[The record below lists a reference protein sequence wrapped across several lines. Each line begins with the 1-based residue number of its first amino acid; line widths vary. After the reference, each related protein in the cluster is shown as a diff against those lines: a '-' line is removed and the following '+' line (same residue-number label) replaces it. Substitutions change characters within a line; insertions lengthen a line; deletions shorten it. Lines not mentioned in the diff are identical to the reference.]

1 MPRTGHELEKAATD
15 AETWLES
22 LDPAVTPAEDPTDLR
37 RIGLALRSLA
47 DDQRE
52 VDEAVAAARESGRSW
67 GEIGLVLGTSRQ
79 ATRAVR
85 PARRS
90 VLTATV

>member
-1 MPRTGHELEKAATD
+1 MQMPRTREELEKAATD

-22 LDPAVTPAEDPTDLR
+22 LDPAATPAEDPTDLR

-52 VDEAVAAARESGRSW
+52 VDEAVAAARENGRSW
-67 GEIGLVLGTSRQ
+67 GEIGLVLGISRQ
-79 ATRAVR
+79 AARER
-85 PARRS
+85 YGQPAARS
-90 VLTATV
+90 

>member
-1 MPRTGHELEKAATD
+1 MPRTREELEKAATD

-22 LDPAVTPAEDPTDLR
+22 LDPAATPAEDPRDLR

-52 VDEAVAAARESGRSW
+52 VDEAVAAAREKGRSW
-67 GEIGLVLGTSRQ
+67 GEIGLVLGISRQ
-79 ATRAVR
+79 AARER
-85 PARRS
+85 YGHPAARS
-90 VLTATV
+90 

>member
-1 MPRTGHELEKAATD
+1 MPRTREELEKAATE

-22 LDPAVTPAEDPTDLR
+22 LDPGATPTENPTDLR

-52 VDEAVAAARESGRSW
+52 VDEAVAAARENGRSW
-67 GEIGLVLGTSRQ
+67 GEIGLVLGVSRQ
-79 ATRAVR
+79 AARER
-85 PARRS
+85 YGQPAARS
-90 VLTATV
+90 

>member
-1 MPRTGHELEKAATD
+1 MPRTRHELEKAATD

-47 DDQRE
+47 DYQRE

-79 ATRAVR
+79 ATRER
-85 PARRS
+85 YGQPAAQS
-90 VLTATV
+90 

>member
-1 MPRTGHELEKAATD
+1 MQMPRTREELEKAATD

-22 LDPAVTPAEDPTDLR
+22 LDPSATPAEDPTDLR

-52 VDEAVAAARESGRSW
+52 IDKAVAAARENGRSW
-67 GEIGLVLGTSRQ
+67 GEIGLVLGISRQ
-79 ATRAVR
+79 A
-85 PARRS
+85 ARERYGQSAARS
-90 VLTATV
+90 